1 MNNYPVPNND
11 FCIESLLLAR
21 YWGKEGGER
30 ELGRQRQITRKTLL
44 MEIMAV
50 ELVSVEYP

>member
-21 YWGKEGGER
+21 YWGEEGGER